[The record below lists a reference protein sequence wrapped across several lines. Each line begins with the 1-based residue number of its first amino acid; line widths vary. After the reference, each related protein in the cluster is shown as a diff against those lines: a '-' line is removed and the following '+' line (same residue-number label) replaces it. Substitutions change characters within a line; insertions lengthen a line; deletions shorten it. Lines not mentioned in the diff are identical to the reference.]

1 MLRIKLRQQIL
12 LWLARAA
19 LIWEQL
25 WLALWPFVAMAG
37 IFSAIVLLDLLPLLP
52 FWFHFIVL
60 IGFAVAFGYSLK
72 EAWARIQF
80 VSEEAARHRL
90 EIDSGFK
97 HRPLTALEDRL
108 LGGANDKNAQKL
120 WSLHLERMA
129 AESRALKVGLPSPG
143 LPKRDPLALR
153 AVILFSVIIAFA
165 VGHRDAAARFERAL
179 IPSVERVS
187 DAELDISVWLTP
199 PAYTGKAPVFVKW
212 KPKEKE
218 EASVIRIPEGT
229 ALLAQVAGVKS
240 LPKLKTGETIEPF
253 SPIDPKQP
261 AKGHRIE
268 STVKSGDRLG
278 IEIAGKERAVWPME
292 VIVDKPPV
300 INFDG
305 KPQGTT
311 SSQLQISYLT
321 EDDYGIAEIRLHVRR
336 ADGKTAGGPPP
347 GGMEGVLLPTAS
359 IGKKKIKGTNLQDL
373 TSHPWAGLKVKLQLS
388 SRDGRDQEGRSKTH
402 EMEMPERLFTHPVAK
417 EIIEQRKKLVSGTD
431 EVRGD
436 VSTALDVISGRPWRF
451 RDDTT
456 VYLALRVSSSRL
468 LHDSS
473 PASIY
478 SVQKMLWDTALRLE
492 DGNYSLAEKD
502 LQKAQEALLKALQ
515 RGAPAEEIQRLMDEL
530 KKALENYLAAV
541 RDMIRQ
547 HGAAKIPLDSA
558 VKMLGGDELRR
569 LLRDAQE
576 LAKTGAMSAARQMLS
591 QLQRMLQGLRSG
603 LRFGKSAKNARQ
615 AQKLMKSLNEITKK
629 QQQLLDQTFR
639 FLRDGPE
646 LGQTGKWQKAKKNA
660 KEQSSVRRKLGDLML
675 KFDKLMG
682 GIPKNFGHAEQAM
695 GQAAKALKLQRPG
708 AAFPSQTQAVE
719 QLRRATDSMTQ
730 RVARQMGVLL
740 GMPLTGVRKGMP
752 GPNDD
757 PFGRSMGE
765 GFGNADE
772 EEDIIPDK
780 VETRKAYEILQELRR
795 RAGQRKR
802 PAEEREYIE
811 RLLRQF

>member
-1 MLRIKLRQQIL
+1 MLRIKMRQQIL
-12 LWLARAA
+12 LWLARAV
-19 LIWEQL
+19 LVWEQL
-25 WLALWPFVAMAG
+25 WIALWPFVAMVG
-37 IFSAIVLLDLLPLLP
+37 IFSAIVLFDLLPMLP
-52 FWFHFIVL
+52 VWFHFLIL
-60 IGFAVAFGYSLK
+60 IGFVAAFALSLK
-72 EAWARIQF
+72 EAWSRIHY

-108 LGGANDKNAQKL
+108 LGAENDANAQRL
-120 WSLHLERMA
+120 WALHLERMA
-129 AESRALKVGLPSPG
+129 AATRALKVRIPSPG

-153 AVILFSVIIAFA
+153 AVVLFMIIIAFS

-179 IPSVERVS
+179 LPSFERVS
-187 DAELDISVWLTP
+187 DVDLDISVWLTP

-212 KPKEKE
+212 QPNTES
-218 EASVIRIPEGT
+218 SVIRIPEGT
-229 ALLAQVAGVKS
+229 TLLAQVAGVRS
-240 LPKLKTGETIEPF
+240 APKLKIGDQINDF
-253 SPIDPKQP
+253 ASIDPKQP
-261 AKGHRIE
+261 KKGHRVE
-268 STVKSGDRLG
+268 ATVESGDRLAV
-278 IEIAGKERAVWPME
+278 EISGRERAVWPLD
-292 VIVDKPPV
+292 IIADQKP
-300 INFDG
+300 IIKFDG

-311 SSQLQISYLT
+311 SFQLQVPFIA
-321 EDDYGIAEIRLHVRR
+321 EDDYGISEIRLHVRR

-347 GGMEGVLLPTAS
+347 GGLEGVLLPTAG
-359 IGKKKIKGTNLQDL
+359 IGKKNIKSTNLQDL
-373 TSHPWAGLKVKLQLS
+373 TSHPWAGLLVKLQLS
-388 SRDGRDQEGRSKTH
+388 AQDGRKQEGRSKFF
-402 EMEMPERLFTHPVAK
+402 EMELPERLFTHPVAK
-417 EIIEQRKKLVSGTD
+417 EIIEQRKKLVAGTD
-431 EVRGD
+431 DVRGD

-468 LHDSS
+468 LHDQSA
-473 PASIY
+473 ASIF

-515 RGAPAEEIQRLMDEL
+515 RGAPKEEIERLMGEL

-547 HGAAKIPLDSA
+547 HGAAKIPLVSA
-558 VKMLGGDELRR
+558 VIMLGGDELRR

-576 LAKTGAMSAARQMLS
+576 LARTGAMSAARQMLS

-615 AQKLMKSLNEITKK
+615 AQKLMKGLNEITKK

-646 LGQTGKWQKAKKNA
+646 LGQTGKWKKAKQNA
-660 KEQSSVRRKLGDLML
+660 KEQTSVRRKLGGLML

-695 GQAAKALKLQRPG
+695 GQAAKALNLQRPG

-740 GMPLTGVRKGMP
+740 GVPLAGIRKGMP

-780 VETRKAYEILQELRR
+780 VETRKAYEILRELRR
-795 RAGQRKR
+795 RAGQRQR
-802 PAEEREYIE
+802 PTEEREYIE